1 MGAFRFGV
9 LAEKSTSV
17 EELVATARRAEELG
31 YDTVLLRDHFV
42 AEPYGNQVAPLIGL
56 AAVAG
61 ATTRLRI
68 GTLVLDNDYRHPV
81 MLAKE
86 AATLQQLSGG
96 RFELGLGA
104 GWLRVEY
111 EAAGMAFDRAG
122 VRVGR
127 LEESVHVLKELFGG
141 KEVRFEGEHYRVDGV
156 TNFPAVDV
164 APRVLI
170 GAGSPRMLRL
180 AGREADTVGILA
192 KALPSGTISDA
203 MEERLSAAFA
213 TKADLVRAE
222 GRDVEISSVVSVELA
237 DDPRAAAERY
247 AVERGWGAG
256 AADLVEDMP
265 AKFLGPLDHMVEL
278 AHRRRE
284 RLGLSYL
291 VVSDQEL
298 EAAAPMVRALAGA

>member
-1 MGAFRFGV
+1 
-9 LAEKSTSV
+9 
-17 EELVATARRAEELG
+17 
-31 YDTVLLRDHFV
+31 
-42 AEPYGNQVAPLIGL
+42 
-56 AAVAG
+56 
-61 ATTRLRI
+61 
-68 GTLVLDNDYRHPV
+68 
-81 MLAKE
+81 
-86 AATLQQLSGG
+86 
-96 RFELGLGA
+96 
-104 GWLRVEY
+104 
-111 EAAGMAFDRAG
+111 

-127 LEESVHVLKELFGG
+127 LEESVLLLKELFAG

-156 TNFPAVDV
+156 TNYPAVDV
-164 APRVLI
+164 SPPVLI

-247 AVERGWGAG
+247 AVERGWGAD

-265 AKFLGPLDHMVEL
+265 AKFLGPLDHVVEL
-278 AHRRRE
+278 AHQRRE

-291 VVSDQEL
+291 VVSDREL
-298 EAAAPMVRALAGA
+298 EAAAPMVRALSGR